1 MQIGPIAMETTV
13 KNMPI
18 RIGAHQ
24 REDMEVNG
32 EPVGEQLKNMPKTVK
47 THSYAHNVAVEIQK
61 KQVM

>member
-1 MQIGPIAMETTV
+1 MLIGLIALETTV
-13 KNMPI
+13 KNMPK

-32 EPVGEQLKNMPKTVK
+32 EPVGEQLKNMPSTVNP
-47 THSYAHNVAVEIQK
+47 HSCAHNVAVEIQK